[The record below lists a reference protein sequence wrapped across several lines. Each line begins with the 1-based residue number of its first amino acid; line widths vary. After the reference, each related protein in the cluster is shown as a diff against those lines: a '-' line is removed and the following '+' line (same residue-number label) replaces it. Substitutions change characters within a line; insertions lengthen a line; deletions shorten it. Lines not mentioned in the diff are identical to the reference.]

1 MLAAPSASTATTARA
16 ESAALDAL
24 PGVWR
29 ADELARSPQAFLSSG
44 HAELDPELPG
54 GGWPLGQLTEVLQT
68 QAGLHE
74 WRLLLP
80 ALRLRAAHGPL
91 VLVGA
96 PWLPHL
102 PALAALGIP
111 VGQVLRV
118 DAHSAAERLWTAEQ
132 VLRCRELGALL
143 TWLPQARPEQLR
155 RLHLAGGA
163 SQALV
168 VVFRP
173 EAARHTSSPAPLRL
187 LLRAPAEPPAQAQT
201 PSHALSVELLK
212 RRGPVLEH
220 PLLLA
225 APLPVW
231 AALRQRRPLQDAP
244 HAVDRPAP
252 RRAASAEP
260 GPRQLQHA

>member
-1 MLAAPSASTATTARA
+1 MLAASSASTATTARV

-29 ADELARSPQAFLSSG
+29 ADELARSPQAFLPSG

-54 GGWPLGQLTEVLQT
+54 QGWPLGQLTEVLQA

-80 ALRLRAAHGPL
+80 ALRLAVAHGPL
-91 VLVGA
+91 VLVGT
-96 PWLPHL
+96 PHVPHL

-118 DAHSAAERLWTAEQ
+118 DAHSTAERLWATEQ
-132 VLRCRELGALL
+132 ALRCRELGALL
-143 TWLPQARPEQLR
+143 AWLPQARPEQLR

-163 SQALV
+163 KQALV
-168 VVFRP
+168 MAFRP
-173 EAARHTSSPAPLRL
+173 ETARHLSSPAPLRL
-187 LLRAPAEPPAQAQT
+187 LLRAPPDPQT
-201 PSHALSVELLK
+201 QALSVELLK
-212 RRGPVLEH
+212 RRGPMLDH

-244 HAVDRPAP
+244 HAVDRLAP
-252 RRAASAEP
+252 GRAASPEP
-260 GPRQLQHA
+260 DQLQHA

>member
-1 MLAAPSASTATTARA
+1 MLAAPPASIATTTRA
-16 ESAALDAL
+16 GHAALDAL

-80 ALRLRAAHGPL
+80 ALRLAVAHGPL

-111 VGQVLRV
+111 AGQVLRV
-118 DAHSAAERLWTAEQ
+118 DAHSTAERLWAAEQ
-132 VLRCRELGALL
+132 ALRCRELGALL
-143 TWLPQARPEQLR
+143 AWLPQARPEQLR

-163 SQALV
+163 NQALV
-168 VVFRP
+168 VAFRP
-173 EAARHTSSPAPLRL
+173 ETASHLSSPAPLRL
-187 LLRAPAEPPAQAQT
+187 MLRTPPDRQT
-201 PSHALSVELLK
+201 QALSVELLK
-212 RRGPVLEH
+212 RRGPTLDH
-220 PLLLA
+220 PVTLA

-231 AALRQRRPLQDAP
+231 AALRQRRPLEEP
-244 HAVDRPAP
+244 HHAVDRPAP
-252 RRAASAEP
+252 GRAASAP
-260 GPRQLQHA
+260 SSVPARQPQHA

>member
-1 MLAAPSASTATTARA
+1 MLAAPSASTTSIARA
-16 ESAALDAL
+16 GPIALDAL

-29 ADELARSPQAFLSSG
+29 ADELARSPQAFLPSG
-44 HAELDPELPG
+44 HAELDRELPG
-54 GGWPLGQLTEVLQT
+54 QGWPLGQLTEVLQA

-80 ALRLRAAHGPL
+80 ALRLAMAHGPL

-102 PALAALGIP
+102 PALGIP

-118 DAHSAAERLWTAEQ
+118 DAQTTAERLWATEQ

-143 TWLPQARPEQLR
+143 AWLPQARPEQLR

-168 VVFRP
+168 MAFRP
-173 EAARHTSSPAPLRL
+173 EAARQLSSPAPLRL
-187 LLRAPAEPPAQAQT
+187 LLRTPAAPQAHGREQAQ
-201 PSHALSVELLK
+201 ALSVEVLK
-212 RRGPVLEH
+212 RRGPRLDR

-231 AALRQRRPLQDAP
+231 AALRQRRPLEETH

-252 RRAASAEP
+252 GRAASASSSNP
-260 GPRQLQHA
+260 ARQPQHA